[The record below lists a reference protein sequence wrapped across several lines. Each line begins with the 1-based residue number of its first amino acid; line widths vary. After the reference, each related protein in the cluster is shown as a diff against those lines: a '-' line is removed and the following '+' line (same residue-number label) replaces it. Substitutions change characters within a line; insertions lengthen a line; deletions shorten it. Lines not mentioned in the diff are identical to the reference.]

1 MNILIINKP
10 LFYDCCLVT
19 WNASHCDFHR
29 SVPLWPN
36 ASVFKCHFAKSDDR
50 KIRHI
55 DGPGGQH
62 NLGVVVAPSKMVLT
76 REGYSGKADDR
87 KNRQIYWQGG
97 QHN

>member
-1 MNILIINKP
+1 MQI
-10 LFYDCCLVT
+10 
-19 WNASHCDFHR
+19 
-29 SVPLWPN
+29 WPN
-36 ASVFKCHFAKSDDR
+36 GSVFKCHFAKSDDR
-50 KIRHI
+50 KNRQI

-87 KNRQIYWQGG
+87 KNRQIDGQGG